1 MASNNSFGDNS
12 AFAQPKQLYQVSAK
26 EFSAKYQ
33 SKRECFQFLTVTSK
47 AYLSAHETV
56 TTYFLKDL
64 INGKKQCK
72 CPSSSLTLRAD
83 IKCDRVK
90 VFFVPQYEGLTCE
103 TILGLRRW
111 HPEVNAFLPDD
122 RDLSKLPRQWLAN
135 VFYSIVGGPF

>member
-1 MASNNSFGDNS
+1 MAFNNGLDDNS
-12 AFAQPKQLYQVSAK
+12 AFENPKQLFQVSAK

-33 SKRECFQFLTVTSK
+33 SKRECYQFLTVTSK

-64 INGKKQCK
+64 INGKKKCK
-72 CPSSSLTLRAD
+72 CLSLSLTLCAD
-83 IKCDRVK
+83 IKCDSVK

-122 RDLSKLPRQWLAN
+122 RDLAKLPR
-135 VFYSIVGGPF
+135 